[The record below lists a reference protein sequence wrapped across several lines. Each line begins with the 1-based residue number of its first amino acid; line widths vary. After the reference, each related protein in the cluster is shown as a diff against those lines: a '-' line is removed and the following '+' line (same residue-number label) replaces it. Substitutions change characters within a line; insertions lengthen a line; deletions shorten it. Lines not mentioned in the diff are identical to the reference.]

1 LKVEQYVPLP
11 PFDRRFGLVTAFLAA
26 FNLDSER
33 KPWTIDAWTF
43 FLNDLRENVLTADG
57 DLFMI
62 LSDDKLTPEVWD
74 YLAERAV
81 FTNSTRK
88 QIHITDLSQFS

>member
-1 LKVEQYVPLP
+1 
-11 PFDRRFGLVTAFLAA
+11 
-26 FNLDSER
+26 
-33 KPWTIDAWTF
+33 
-43 FLNDLRENVLTADG
+43 
-57 DLFMI
+57 MI